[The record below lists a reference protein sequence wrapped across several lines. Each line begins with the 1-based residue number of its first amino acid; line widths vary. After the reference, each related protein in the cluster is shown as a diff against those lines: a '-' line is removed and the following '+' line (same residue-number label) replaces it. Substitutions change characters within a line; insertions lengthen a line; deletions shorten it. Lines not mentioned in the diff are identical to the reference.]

1 MTEFSYSA
9 LDAKGRTRRGQ
20 ISAGDELHARKL
32 LRDQQLNPLSL
43 KPKQTSGTRSRIA
56 AGRTRDRL
64 GSAALALVIRQLATM
79 LEGGQPLAD
88 ALGAIAR
95 QSPAATRRIIGGI
108 RDQVVEG
115 HDLAQALS
123 QYPDEFPPL
132 YIAAVAAGEKT
143 GQLGRVLN
151 ELADHAEHSRELKQS
166 LLLALTYP
174 VLLAVVAAAIVI
186 ALLTYV
192 MPQVVEVFDTMDVQL
207 PLLTRLLLGLSELL
221 RQFGWLA
228 LLMALFGI
236 TLLVVAWRTPN
247 GKRQLDALILRTPL
261 LGTLVN
267 SMEVSRFTRTMSL
280 VCGSAVPVPDALQ
293 LAASAINSRPIY
305 DAIISAQRE
314 VTEGLSL
321 SMALESNGYFPPLV
335 LQLIHS
341 GESSGN
347 LAGLLA
353 HAADLLETEFQGRI
367 KMLVGLLE
375 PALILA
381 MGAIVL
387 AIVLAI
393 LVPILDLNTLV
404 Q

>member
-207 PLLTRLLLGLSELL
+207 PLLTRLLLGLSDLL